1 MNINLTSEVIWNL
14 VLTSLIGLWL
24 IWQAVKINSE
34 IDILKV
40 SVDWFSDRPIIL
52 PSLLFLVSPFLSTY
66 IFHNLPP
73 NFNQIFDNK
82 ILVQV
87 LTTFGAII
95 SLYIGNRILESFRKT
110 QEQKKIA
117 KILIAGMEAHIED
130 FEKLNIN
137 IKKWISKL
145 QRESLERMFNNIKKD
160 YIYESALKSVGIF
173 EIKYIDIISKYSRKL
188 NHITDE
194 ILNIY
199 ELDQNQKTYRV
210 TSGLESYLDNL
221 KKQINMLTIS
231 ALLNSMILSRE
242 ILQHEDKVKEYK
254 IKIKRKYTSE
264 ISNWKDK
271 QEFWKEKIQLHPI
284 SPELQILLKEYSQF
298 PEIEHYF
305 KLNLEY
311 FSNSSAQNL
320 NE

>member
-1 MNINLTSEVIWNL
+1 
-14 VLTSLIGLWL
+14 LIGLWL
-24 IWQAVKINSE
+24 VWQTIKISYE

-40 SVDWFSDRPIIL
+40 SVNWFSARPIIL
-52 PSLLFLVSPFLSTY
+52 PSVLFLISPFSFSY
-66 IFHNLPP
+66 IFHVLLNLPADLHKLFKNP
-73 NFNQIFDNK
+73 IIAQSLI
-82 ILVQV
+82 
-87 LTTFGAII
+87 TFGAVI
-95 SLYIGNRILESFRKT
+95 SLYIGNRALERFRKT

-117 KILIAGMEAHIED
+117 KILIAAMEAHIED

-137 IKKWISKL
+137 IKGWISKL

-160 YIYESALKSVGIF
+160 DIYESGLKSVGLF
-173 EIKYIDIISKYSRKL
+173 DIKYIDIISKYSRKL

-199 ELDQNQKTYRV
+199 ELDQDQNTYIV
-210 TSGLESYLDNL
+210 TSGNL
-221 KKQINMLTIS
+221 GRLKEQINMLTIS

-242 ILQHEDKVKEYK
+242 ILQDEDKFKEYK
-254 IKIKRKYTSE
+254 IHVKREYTSQIRKWKSKQE
-264 ISNWKDK
+264 LWKTEPGISNETPIP
-271 QEFWKEKIQLHPI
+271 QELE
-284 SPELQILLKEYSQF
+284 ILLKEYSQF